1 MERKRRWCDARGGNK
16 GRDETHSALPK
27 CVQECHQTE
36 ICVRENPRS
45 LGCLAG
51 RVSCNCPP
59 VGQKMVR
66 ATLFHATRSIDG
78 DVEPF
83 STTFLHQVTPVFQ
96 PIANLLDA
104 SLYGFEALARGPAST
119 ALHDP
124 ENLFA
129 AARAAG
135 CDVEFELRCCLLSIR
150 EFAKT
155 PRTGK
160 LLLNMSAGAIL
171 ASASSSTCVVDWAKR
186 FGLLPSR
193 LVIELT
199 EHDRVRQIGAMKS
212 ALGELRAAGVGFA
225 LDDFG
230 DGRSSLRMWTELRP
244 DLVKIDKYFVRD
256 VHRDNEKFEV
266 LRVFRHIAE
275 TFGGIL
281 VAEGIEN
288 SADLAV
294 LRDMGVGYGQGF
306 LLGRPAASPVADLPQ
321 EVVSVLLSRKVAVFP
336 EIKETTRGGATTAS
350 LVIEAPS
357 VSPETTNDDLIQRF
371 RRHPN
376 LHAFAV
382 VSGGKP
388 VGLVNRQAF
397 MDRYAQTYFKE
408 LYGRRGCSMFMNP
421 SPLIVERDTSLLDL
435 IDVLRGDDQRYLVDG
450 FVICSEGY
458 YVGLGTGD
466 RLVRAVSELRIEAAR
481 HANPLTALP
490 GNIPISQHI
499 ARLLERQVEFVACY
513 CDLSNFKPFNDCY
526 GYWRGDEVIRLAAGL
541 LVANCDPLH
550 DFVGHVGGDDFV
562 LLMQSEDWKDR
573 CQRII
578 EEFNGRALGY
588 YDEVARRRGGIDSE
602 DRHGNACFFPLT
614 TMAVGAVCI
623 QPGDYSRHEDVASAA
638 AAAKRRAKHDASGF
652 IFCECKP
659 GTSEGASRAFSDE
672 AEDAGQEAAPRMG
685 TGIALS
691 EQDRAETTEVK
702 S

>member
-1 MERKRRWCDARGGNK
+1 MGEG
-16 GRDETHSALPK
+16 ESA
-27 CVQECHQTE
+27 
-36 ICVRENPRS
+36 IS

-150 EFAKT
+150 EFART
-155 PRTGK
+155 PRSGK

-281 VAEGIEN
+281 VAEGIES

-321 EVVSVLLSRKVAVFP
+321 EVVSVLRSRKVAVFP

-450 FVICSEGY
+450 FVICNEGY

-638 AAAKRRAKHDASGF
+638 AAAKRRAKHDAAGF

-659 GTSEGASRAFSDE
+659 GTSEGASRALPDE
-672 AEDAGQEAAPRMG
+672 GEDAGQNAAPQMG
-685 TGIALS
+685 TGIAFS
-691 EQDRAETTEVK
+691 EQDCANTSEVK